1 MKLYSL
7 RDVRSGGFT
16 EPRLYDGDQVA
27 IRDCAM
33 LVNETGAPVVRFAPA
48 DFDLYAIAEFD
59 IHSAMVTPIVP
70 IQLICNLSSLVGE
83 K

>member
-1 MKLYSL
+1 MRLYSL

-16 EPRLYDGDQVA
+16 EPRLFEGDQVA

-33 LVNETGAPVVRFAPA
+33 LVNETGAQVVKFAPA

-59 IHSAMVTPIVP
+59 VHSAAVLPLQP
-70 IQLICNLSSLVGE
+70 IQLVCNLGSLIGE